1 MTDVAPEPV
10 FRVASGFM
18 AAKHLFVA
26 NEVGLFEQLADGPA
40 TLDELDRDSGRAGI
54 GQAARD
60 HPLRVG
66 GREQRRLGVAAWRR
80 LAARLRG
87 GLIGENRLHDE
98 PLHLR
103 PRLRRRPAGGRRQAG
118 HPGRLADRGGGGLD
132 DTQQSVTPTL
142 AETS

>member
-18 AAKHLFVA
+18 AAKHLLVA

-40 TLDELDRDSGRAGI
+40 TLDELDRDSGRAGV

-66 GREQRRLGVAAWRR
+66 GREERRLGVAAWRR

-87 GLIGENRLHDE
+87 CWLAGIGFTMSLFISDLAFDDDRLVDAAKLGILVASLIAGVVGWTILSRAS
-98 PLHLR
+98 P
-103 PRLRRRPAGGRRQAG
+103 PR
-118 HPGRLADRGGGGLD
+118 
-132 DTQQSVTPTL
+132 
-142 AETS
+142 